1 MCAGGKRSDRERHEG
16 NTPFLPSF
24 NAWICYHITACI
36 IKSVSDSAA
45 LSNFWRELH
54 SVTTDEATSI
64 MDLPALPA
72 AEAAFLPQLK
82 RLYVRDC
89 YVQLTDMATDG
100 GGDLLCTL

>member
-1 MCAGGKRSDRERHEG
+1 
-16 NTPFLPSF
+16 
-24 NAWICYHITACI
+24 
-36 IKSVSDSAA
+36 
-45 LSNFWRELH
+45 
-54 SVTTDEATSI
+54 